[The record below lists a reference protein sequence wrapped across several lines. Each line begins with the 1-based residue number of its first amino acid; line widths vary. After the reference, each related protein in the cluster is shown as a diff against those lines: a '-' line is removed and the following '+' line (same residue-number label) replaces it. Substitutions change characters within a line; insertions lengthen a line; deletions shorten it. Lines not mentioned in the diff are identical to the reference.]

1 MSKILLALCF
11 LTLSLQSLA
20 HKNHKVATAQKPQA
34 KNSKTQ
40 FGATMTST
48 EKVTLTEAINNFDKY
63 KDKQI
68 VFEAVT
74 EKVCEQSGCWMV
86 IKDGQHQVRTL
97 FKDYG
102 FFVPKDIIGKK
113 VRVQGFMEQKKISAA
128 TLRHF
133 KKDEGAKFEEIKK
146 IKTGK
151 IDYQF
156 TADAV
161 EII

>member
-1 MSKILLALCF
+1 MSQIILALSFLIFCF
-11 LTLSLQSLA
+11 QSNA
-20 HKNHKVATAQKPQA
+20 NESHKTT
-34 KNSKTQ
+34 KTQ
-40 FGATMTST
+40 TEAHQNKFGTTITSS
-48 EKVTLTEAINNFDKY
+48 EKVTLTEAINNFDQY
-63 KDKQI
+63 KDKKI

-86 IKDGQHQVRTL
+86 IKDGNHQVRTL

-102 FFVPKDIIGKK
+102 FFVPKDILGKK
-113 VRVQGFMEQKKISAA
+113 VRVQGIMEQKKISAA

-133 KKDEGAKFEEIKK
+133 KKDEGAKLEDIKK

-151 IDYQF
+151 VDYQF